1 MKQLS
6 FIIAKDG
13 IFSLNEIKK
22 FVEKSDWVDFSKY
35 RIDSIKIDNV
45 YPIDEVSTKTVVT
58 ILFDEIEKLFK
69 KFDK

>member
-13 IFSLNEIKK
+13 IFSLDEIKK
-22 FVEKSDWVDFSKY
+22 LVEKSDGVDFLKY
-35 RIDSIKIDNV
+35 RIDTIKIDNV

-58 ILFDEIEKLFK
+58 ILFDEI
-69 KFDK
+69 